1 MHDVYIEILVM
12 TIKEQYIG
20 EKTFYEGVLNL
31 DESTWEQWKQ
41 GNYSLSGEQSQQIKN
56 LFSDYE
62 WMLLQKIL
70 RQTII
75 FPEKRTGAIQEYR
88 QMKTRIAQAWL
99 KANLAEVSVKQ
110 EENHNAQFVAVKV
123 IVNYG
128 KWGYDDVLS
137 FRLPAKIQQQIE
149 KEHVA
154 LLDWLHDN
162 LEETYLENGS

>member
-75 FPEKRTGAIQEYR
+75 F
-88 QMKTRIAQAWL
+88 
-99 KANLAEVSVKQ
+99 
-110 EENHNAQFVAVKV
+110 
-123 IVNYG
+123 
-128 KWGYDDVLS
+128 
-137 FRLPAKIQQQIE
+137 
-149 KEHVA
+149 
-154 LLDWLHDN
+154 
-162 LEETYLENGS
+162 ENGPVRFKSIAK